1 MSSVS
6 GNIESHE
13 KSVLNITELANNID
27 GRYDDI
33 IEDAFEKF
41 VELNDS
47 LNAIFKE
54 QENLYPVSQEALN
67 SFRSEFSIYNKVISL
82 IMKKKEDAK
91 ALFFRGLE
99 EKITAVD
106 HKKVNPNLNQMISL
120 L

>member
-6 GNIESHE
+6 VNIESHE
-13 KSVLNITELANNID
+13 KLALNITELANNID
-27 GRYDDI
+27 KRYDDI

-41 VELNDS
+41 VQLNGA

-54 QENLYPVSQEALN
+54 QENLSLTSQEDLN
-67 SFRSEFSIYNKVISL
+67 SFRSEFSIYNKAISL
-82 IMKKKEDAK
+82 IMKKEEDAK
-91 ALFFRGLE
+91 ALFFRALV
-99 EKITAVD
+99 EKITVVD